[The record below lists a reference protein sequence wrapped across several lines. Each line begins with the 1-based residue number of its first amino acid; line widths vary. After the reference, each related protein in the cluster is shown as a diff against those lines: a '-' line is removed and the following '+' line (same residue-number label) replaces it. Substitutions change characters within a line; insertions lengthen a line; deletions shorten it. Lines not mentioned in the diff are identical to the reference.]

1 MEARGVV
8 SSLDMT
14 GFFCPEPVVRVNQE
28 IGNVAIGEVLE
39 LLADDPSSKSDIE
52 SWARRAGQELLS
64 AEDQGGRLRFLIR
77 RAN

>member
-1 MEARGVV
+1 MEARGVA